1 MNNKSTARKTLVFL
15 FKLALHVITLL
26 IFVKGFSFHYLG
38 LRFLSRTLAVT
49 LGAFVV
55 FTAWLTSV
63 YGKIEIGQKKS
74 SPLFQTFALNLL
86 ITNALTF
93 VALRVMTYHDNFSF
107 SNDLVMLGIIYVVQ
121 LLVGR
126 FLIYSTNSLYFVNY
140 VPENTIVINFKSDQV
155 EKVLNFLNSHKKQY
169 KVHKVLNDVKIERI
183 NFNNIDTLYVLGDN
197 EAFIN
202 DLIHK
207 CMHLNINIFYE
218 VNIPYVSL
226 NKQEAVVVDDVL
238 LFQYNT
244 SSMTEVQ
251 AIVKRSLDIVFSLI
265 GFVVAAPFMLL
276 VALMIKLDDGG
287 PVFFSQERLTINNKV
302 FKILKF
308 RSMKMNSGDIP
319 AEKNDDRI
327 TKSGKIIRKLR
338 LDELPQLINILKGD
352 MSIVGPRPES
362 VVITEKIIETVP
374 EFTYRLKVKAGL
386 TGTAQILGKYN
397 TQPKDKL
404 ILDLYYIKNFSIL
417 NDFKLMFQ
425 TLIVF
430 VKKDS
435 TEGFENTKDK
445 KDA

>member
-26 IFVKGFSFHYLG
+26 IFIKGFSGHYLG
-38 LRFLSRTLAVT
+38 LRFFSRTLAVT
-49 LGAFVV
+49 MGAFVV

-63 YGKIEIGQKKS
+63 YGRIDIGQKKS
-74 SPLFQTFALNLL
+74 SPLFQTLALNLL

-93 VALRVMTYHDNFSF
+93 VALRVMTYHDNFSI
-107 SNDLVMLGIIYVVQ
+107 STDLVMLGIVYVIQ
-121 LLVGR
+121 LIVGR
-126 FLIYSTNSLYFVNY
+126 FLIYGANSLYFVNY
-140 VPENTIVINFKSDQV
+140 VPENTVVIDFNSHQV
-155 EKVLNFLNSHKKQY
+155 IKVLSYLESHKKQY
-169 KVHKVLNDVKIERI
+169 KIQKVLSNVDIERI
-183 NFNNIDTLYVLGDN
+183 SFENIDTLYVLGDN

-202 DLIHK
+202 DLIHQ

-244 SSMTEVQ
+244 SSMTESQ
-251 AIVKRSLDIVFSLI
+251 ALVKRALDILFSLL
-265 GFVVAAPFMLL
+265 GFIVAAPFMLL

-302 FKILKF
+302 FKIHKF

-319 AEKNDDRI
+319 AEKDDDRI
-327 TKSGKIIRKLR
+327 TRAGKVIRKLR

-362 VVITEKIIETVP
+362 VVITEKILETVP

-417 NDFKLMFQ
+417 NDLKLMFQ

-435 TEGFENTKDK
+435 TEGFDNTKDK